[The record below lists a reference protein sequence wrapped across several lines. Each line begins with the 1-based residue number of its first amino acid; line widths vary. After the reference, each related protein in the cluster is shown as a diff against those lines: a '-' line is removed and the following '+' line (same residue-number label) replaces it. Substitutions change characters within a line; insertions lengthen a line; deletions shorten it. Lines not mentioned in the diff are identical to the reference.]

1 MLRAK
6 CAILA
11 LSFAAVLTALG
22 MPAAAQ
28 STTAQSYPNAI
39 NAPSTS
45 GQTPPANI
53 PPGELLRPAVNIP
66 PSSSRHFEKNPVL
79 TLPEMFARQW
89 SPARDVAPE
98 EIISERYLRTEDTT
112 TRKLTL
118 KQAVYIALRNN
129 PALEA
134 QALTPIASTE
144 SINLANASFDP
155 DLTSQLDVQ
164 KSVTPVTSPFQTTG
178 TAFTQ
183 KLYDWDFGLN
193 KVSSITGGTI
203 GVTFN
208 NNRTLTNSAFSSVN
222 PAYTPQLTFS
232 LEQPLLRNFGW
243 NFATINVR
251 LAQSAQRQSQWQ
263 YGSALNDFVQRV
275 GLDYWAVVAGQEN
288 LAVAQAALKFNQDLV
303 RVNRI
308 SVRVGTLAPIDL
320 QEAESAASTAEA
332 NVYAAEAT
340 LKSAVAALRQDVML
354 NPAGTFVPERIEPAD
369 VPDTTLQLNE
379 NEETALEA
387 AVEYSPLL
395 GGLREAIRTSL
406 LQVKFAQN
414 QTLPQLNIGAQYGQT
429 AVAGTT
435 PCIETFRATGTS
447 NCNAGVNPSPPP
459 AFLPGNRLPFGGIYG
474 DALNRLLNGKFYD
487 YAAVLNFEMPLDNAA
502 AKAALAQ
509 ARIAYE
515 QARMT
520 YRAAISQMVY
530 EVQSALANLHAEEQS
545 VIATRDAVFFAEQS
559 LHDEQIEFR
568 VGMATT
574 HDLLQYQSE
583 LVTAQGNQVQAD
595 VSLEDARLAL
605 WHAEGTLLNHFDINF
620 EIQPTNHTPW
630 YARF

>member
-1 MLRAK
+1 MLRTN

-11 LSFAAVLTALG
+11 LSFAALLTALSTS
-22 MPAAAQ
+22 ARAQ
-28 STTAQSYPNAI
+28 SISSYNTPNAI

-45 GQTPPANI
+45 GQTAPTNI
-53 PPGELLRPAVNIP
+53 PTAELQRPAVNIP
-66 PSSSRHFEKNPVL
+66 PTASRHFEKNPIL
-79 TLPEMFARQW
+79 TLPEMFAHQW
-89 SPARDVAPE
+89 SPAREVAPE
-98 EIISERYLRTEDTT
+98 EIISERYLRTQDSTVRE
-112 TRKLTL
+112 LSL
-118 KQAVYIALRNN
+118 KQAIYIALRNN

-134 QALTPIASTE
+134 QALTPMASTE
-144 SINLANASFDP
+144 SVNLANASFDP

-164 KSVTPVTSPFQTTG
+164 KSVTPVTSPFETTG

-193 KVSSITGGTI
+193 KVSSITGGTV

-208 NNRTLTNSAFSSVN
+208 NNRTLTNSDFSSVN
-222 PAYTPQLTFS
+222 PSYTPQLTLS

-243 NFATINVR
+243 KFATINVR

-275 GLDYWAVVAGQEN
+275 GQDYWSVVAGEEN
-288 LAVAQAALKFNQDLV
+288 LAVAQAALKFNRDLV

-332 NVYAAEAT
+332 NVFAAEAT
-340 LKSAVAALRQDVML
+340 LKSAIAALRQDVML
-354 NPAGTFVPERIEPAD
+354 NPAGTFVPEEIEPSER
-369 VPDTTLQLNE
+369 PNTHLRMNE

-387 AVEYSPLL
+387 AVQFSPAL

-429 AVAGTT
+429 SVAGTT
-435 PCIETFRATGTS
+435 PCITKFGSGAT
-447 NCNAGVNPSPPP
+447 NCTTP
-459 AFLPGNRLPFGGIYG
+459 AALPGDRLPFGGIYG
-474 DALNRLLNGKFYD
+474 DALNHLLEGKFYD
-487 YAAVLNFEMPLDNAA
+487 YAAVLNFEMPLDNAP

-509 ARIAYE
+509 ARITYE
-515 QARMT
+515 QARMQ
-520 YRAAISQMVY
+520 YRAAISEMVY
-530 EVQSALANLHAEEQS
+530 EVQSALANLHADEQS
-545 VIATRDAVFFAEQS
+545 VIATRNAVFFAEQS

-574 HDLLQYQSE
+574 HDLLQFQSE
-583 LVTAQGNQVQAD
+583 LVTAQGNQVASD
-595 VSLEDARLAL
+595 VSLEDARLTL

-620 EIQPTNHTPW
+620 EIQRTNHTPW
-630 YARF
+630 FAHF